1 MTSRSLRQAG
11 FTLVELMVGMAL
23 GLFILIALLALLA
36 NVSRGNSEL
45 SKSNRMIENGR
56 LSMMLLQGDIA
67 HAGFWGGYLPQFDD
81 LTSSAAPAAA
91 NLGGEVPTA
100 VPDPCSPDWSS
111 AEYVAN
117 VVGVPIASYEV
128 SGAFSRTTAGTA
140 PVCNSVVTDPVR
152 ATDVLVVRHAEP
164 CAAGEG
170 TEECAAIPNP
180 SGEIYFQASRC
191 STDPARYMMQTA
203 PTGTATFTLTQRD
216 TVTGTACAAQA
227 PVYKYASTI
236 YYVKLVGGTPTLMM
250 SRINGGTQGT
260 AQALIENVEAFV
272 VEFGLDTV
280 SDSGAA
286 VDFTA
291 AVNWAGTGFTSPTN
305 RGDGNPDT
313 YVRCTSATPCTPAQL
328 MNAVTAKL
336 YVLVRSDEPTSGH
349 TDGNTY
355 VLGTSGDKLSLG
367 AANDGYRR
375 QLFTQTIRLTNVSG
389 RRETP

>member
-1 MTSRSLRQAG
+1 MTARSLRQAG

-56 LSMMLLQGDIA
+56 LSMLLLQGDIA

-81 LTSSAAPAAA
+81 LTSSTAPTAA

-100 VPDPCSPDWSS
+100 VPDPCSPNWSS

-128 SGAFSRTTAGTA
+128 AGTFSRTTAGTA
-140 PVCNSVVTDPVR
+140 PVCSSIVTDPVR

-164 CAAGEG
+164 CATGDGA
-170 TEECAAIPNP
+170 EECAAIPNP
-180 SGEIYFQASRC
+180 STDVYFQSSRC
-191 STDPARYMMQTA
+191 SSDPARYLMQTA
-203 PTGTATFTLTQRD
+203 PAGTATFTLMQRD
-216 TVTGTACAAQA
+216 TVAGTACAARA

-236 YYVKLVGGTPTLMM
+236 YYVKLVSGTPTLMM
-250 SRINGGTQGT
+250 SRISGGTQGT

-272 VEFGLDTV
+272 VEFGLDTT

-286 VDFTA
+286 VDFTS
-291 AVNWAGTGFTSPTN
+291 AVTWAGTAYTSPTN

-313 YVRCTSATPCTPAQL
+313 YVRCTSATPCTAAQL
-328 MNAVTAKL
+328 MNAVSAKL
-336 YVLVRSDEPTSGH
+336 YVLVRSDEPTAGH

-355 VLGTSGDKLSLG
+355 ELGTSGNKLSL
-367 AANDGYRR
+367 AAAGDGYRR
-375 QLFTQTIRLTNVSG
+375 QLFTQTIRLNNVSG